1 MKVLLFIILVISTQ
15 FLYLWIAP
23 TDSTD
28 KSKWKRSG
36 MGVYTDNA
44 TGVQYVKA
52 GWFGGITPRLNHDG
66 TLYLYKTRSE
76 FKDTK

>member
-1 MKVLLFIILVISTQ
+1 MKTILIWLVLWILIQT
-15 FLYLWIAP
+15 LYLYFAP

-28 KSKWKRSG
+28 ISKWKRSG
-36 MGVYTDNA
+36 LGVYTDNA

-66 TLYLYKTRSE
+66 SLFNAKG
-76 FKDTK
+76 F